1 MSARCPTCQQ
11 VLPRPA
17 PEQWSISTRA
27 LMLVYGVCSYVIAW
41 RIADEYGGDGLRVG
55 EHGRATVARL
65 RRCVSDYAS
74 TRADDARCEAET
86 VAVDIAAREL
96 AVATGGARPSSMHA
110 WRWDSERAARKARAA
125 IVARANALIADA
137 VKGAQP

>member
-96 AVATGGARPSSMHA
+96 LRCRVIDATRTQEAI
-110 WRWDSERAARKARAA
+110 AAEVLA
-125 IVARANALIADA
+125 IVEPLLPI
-137 VKGAQP
+137 VAQSHPERVS

>member
-17 PEQWSISTRA
+17 RGPWSISTRD
-27 LMLVYGVCSYVIAW
+27 LVLVYEAHVYVIAW
-41 RIADEYGGDGLRVG
+41 RRNDEYGSDGPRVG
-55 EHGRATVARL
+55 EHGGGASRLSRHVRRYMLTRDASAR
-65 RRCVSDYAS
+65 SSAGI
-74 TRADDARCEAET
+74 
-86 VAVDIAAREL
+86 VAVDIAARDL
-96 AVATGGARPSSMHA
+96 GPATGGDRSSSRA
-110 WRWDSERAARKARAA
+110 VWFWDSERAARKARAA